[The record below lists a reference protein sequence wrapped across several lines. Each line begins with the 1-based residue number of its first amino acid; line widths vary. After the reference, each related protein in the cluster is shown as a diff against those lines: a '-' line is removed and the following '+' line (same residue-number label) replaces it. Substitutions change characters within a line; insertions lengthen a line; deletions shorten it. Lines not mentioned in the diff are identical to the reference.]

1 MKRLAM
7 AITGIVAVTC
17 LSTAA
22 WADSSIQTIKVY
34 ENPSVSS
41 PVVETIKS
49 AVPLITIYQN
59 NGWEKVGDTTNGNT
73 GWIQSVDR
81 EMIAKA
87 NTKVLPDQTTNTV
100 KTKDGEKSV
109 TKGVVQTPQGP
120 FHYEIVQFQGNGHNQ
135 KVDKKFFDAMQ
146 KQQIDMNQAFA
157 NAWNT
162 MGNPNDFNTMQSNM
176 TKLMHQQ
183 QQQMLAM
190 QQQFKQ
196 AGLTSP
202 TQVKLSTHVVTP
214 AKDSASTVATST
226 DAAAVTK

>member
-22 WADSSIQTIKVY
+22 WADTSIQTIKVY
-34 ENPSVSS
+34 ENPSITS

-49 AVPLITIYQN
+49 EIPLIAIYQN

-81 EMIAKA
+81 QIIAKA
-87 NTKVLPDQTTNTV
+87 NTKVLPDQTTNTI

-109 TKGVVQTPQGP
+109 TKGVLQTPQGP
-120 FHYEIVQFQGNGHNQ
+120 FHYEIVQFQGNNHNQ
-135 KVDKKFFDAMQ
+135 KVDKHLFDAMQ
-146 KQQIDMNQAFA
+146 KQQLDMNQAFA
-157 NAWNT
+157 NSWNT
-162 MGNPNDFNTMQSNM
+162 MGSPNDFNTMQANM
-176 TKLMHQQ
+176 AKLIHQQ

-196 AGLTSP
+196 AGITAP
-202 TQVKLSTHVVTP
+202 TQPKLNAHVVTKAAVVTSDTTPSVAP
-214 AKDSASTVATST
+214 AK
-226 DAAAVTK
+226 